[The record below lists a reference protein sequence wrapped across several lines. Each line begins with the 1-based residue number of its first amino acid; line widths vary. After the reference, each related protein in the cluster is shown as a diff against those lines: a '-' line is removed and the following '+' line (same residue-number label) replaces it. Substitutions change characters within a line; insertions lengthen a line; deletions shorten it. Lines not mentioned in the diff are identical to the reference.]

1 MKEHSFCNKS
11 NNFLIMQKSIFVI
24 IFISRN
30 YISKQVYRLKK
41 GLDLRE
47 SGIYLNTIR
56 VSLYA
61 VGILIFTVYKTKKL
75 IF

>member
-1 MKEHSFCNKS
+1 
-11 NNFLIMQKSIFVI
+11 MQKSIFVI

-56 VSLYA
+56 VSLCA